1 MFHYFVFANRVF
13 RQVITIK
20 ITDLRTNLGCH
31 FTVNLLLKKVFER
44 PKRVDLIKQTV
55 KCTVAGCLFCF
66 IPLINDLLLIN
77 ATCNNLF
84 SVIK

>member
-1 MFHYFVFANRVF
+1 MFHYFVYANRVF
-13 RQVITIK
+13 RQGITIK
-20 ITDLRTNLGCH
+20 VTDLRTNLSLYIKL
-31 FTVNLLLKKVFER
+31 TILKKVFER

-55 KCTVAGCLFCF
+55 KCTLVGCLFCF
-66 IPLINDLLLIN
+66 ITLINDLLLNN